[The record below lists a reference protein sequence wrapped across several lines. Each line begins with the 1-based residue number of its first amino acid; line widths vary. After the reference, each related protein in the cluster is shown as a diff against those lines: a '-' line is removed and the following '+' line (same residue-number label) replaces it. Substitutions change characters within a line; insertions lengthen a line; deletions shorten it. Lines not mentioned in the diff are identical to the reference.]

1 MSRVR
6 CLKLIALLFVG
17 YVPHL
22 HAQRIRQVRV
32 VQASAELFRFE
43 PTRVKAHPGDVL
55 EFTVVSGGP
64 YVIGFEPK
72 DLSEA
77 DRALLD
83 HAIPGRT
90 ALLRGPVLTGKD
102 SRLRITLPALAK
114 GAYRFVSVTHL
125 AYRMGGV
132 LVIE

>member
-1 MSRVR
+1 MSHAR
-6 CLKLIALLFVG
+6 CLKLIALLLMG
-17 YVPHL
+17 GASHL
-22 HAQRIRQVRV
+22 NAQRIHQVRIL
-32 VQASAELFRFE
+32 QTSAESFRFE
-43 PTRVKAHPGDVL
+43 PPRVKARAGEVL
-55 EFTVVSGGP
+55 EFAVMSGGP

-77 DRALLD
+77 DRVLLNQ
-83 HAIPGRT
+83 AIPGGSG
-90 ALLRGPVLTGKD
+90 LLRGPVLPGPG

-114 GAYRFVSVTHL
+114 GAYRYVSVTHL